1 MAELS
6 QQQLASA
13 LGINPGAV
21 SKLKRRG
28 MPVHSV
34 EAARQWRREHV
45 RARISA
51 SGQGGGGDGRSA
63 DAPPLSPQGLSQ
75 QDSDY
80 WVNRARREK
89 AEADLAELKL
99 AEQRGEL
106 VRAEAVRASVART
119 MTGLREALLQ
129 IPARLAAVLAA
140 EDDQRKV
147 HDVLERELHA
157 ALLGTQ
163 EGSDGRP

>member
-6 QQQLASA
+6 QKQLAAA

-21 SKLKRRG
+21 SKLKGRG

-34 EAARQWRREHV
+34 EAARAWRQAHV
-45 RARISA
+45 RARMSA
-51 SGQGGGGDGRSA
+51 TAPRTQQAQTSVDHSA
-63 DAPPLSPQGLSQ
+63 PAGVSQ
-75 QDSDY
+75 QGSDY

-163 EGSDGRP
+163 EAGDGRA